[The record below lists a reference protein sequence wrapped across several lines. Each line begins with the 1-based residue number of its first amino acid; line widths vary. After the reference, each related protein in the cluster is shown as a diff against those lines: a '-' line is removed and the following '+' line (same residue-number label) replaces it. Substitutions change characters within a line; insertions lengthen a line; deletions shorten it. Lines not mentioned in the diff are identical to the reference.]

1 MLTVFA
7 PRCGVSCPKSPVW
20 GRKGPHGFTGHSTGA
35 GVCSPG
41 GLLGRAGPSNVK
53 AACSTVTEPFPQH
66 LHWGHAARCAEPK
79 LSSAEERGSASC
91 CRAVSSRRAPAALQ
105 PEHFSNPAFGRSQR
119 VWGRVVNVRETRAG
133 GWEHSLLKA
142 SPLRGTEQRT
152 TGPCVP
158 QWLGRRPWDTRG
170 RVLVG
175 YRGSFVSED
184 ALC

>member
-20 GRKGPHGFTGHSTGA
+20 GRKGPHGFTGHSAGA
-35 GVCSPG
+35 GMCSPG
-41 GLLGRAGPSNVK
+41 GLLGRAGPSNMK

-79 LSSAEERGSASC
+79 LSSVEERGSASC

>member
-1 MLTVFA
+1 M
-7 PRCGVSCPKSPVW
+7 SCPKSPVW
-20 GRKGPHGFTGHSTGA
+20 GRKGPHGFTGHSAGA

-53 AACSTVTEPFPQH
+53 AACSTVTEPLPQH

-79 LSSAEERGSASC
+79 LSSVEERGSASC